1 MIEFLVEDVKIPSV
15 INDGIKD
22 WISHVINNHLST
34 VGDISFKF
42 CSDEYILQINNQFLD
57 HDYYTDIITF
67 DYCSRNIISGDI
79 LISVDTVSSNAEK
92 YSSSFDKEL
101 LRVIIHGVLHLL
113 GFKDSTAAEKEEMR
127 SEENMAL
134 SLLPTF
140 N

>member
-113 GFKDSTAAEKEEMR
+113 GFKDATAAEKEEMR